1 MPATNRSV
9 PDAGDIL
16 WIDFG
21 APSGHEQGGRRPA
34 FVVSPAS
41 YNKASSLMLV
51 CPVTR
56 NERPWPFKVQ
66 LPQVGR
72 LTGYILVDQIR
83 SIDPALRAFQI
94 HGRAPAATLAMVRAL
109 LIAVLGL
116 RP

>member
-1 MPATNRSV
+1 MPASSGKV

-21 APSGHEQGGRRPA
+21 PPSGHEQGGRRPA
-34 FVVSPAS
+34 FVISPAS
-41 YNKASSLMLV
+41 YNSASSLMLI

-56 NERPWPFKVQ
+56 NDRPWPFKVA

-72 LTGYILVDQIR
+72 LTGYVLVDQIR
-83 SIDPALRAFQI
+83 SIDPALRAYEAY
-94 HGRAPAATLAMVRAL
+94 GTAPAATLARVRAL
-109 LIAVLGL
+109 LMSLLGP

>member
-1 MPATNRSV
+1 MPATSGNV

-21 APSGHEQGGRRPA
+21 APAGHEQGGRRPA

-41 YNKASSLMLV
+41 YNRTSSLMLV

-56 NERPWPFKVQ
+56 NDRPWPFKVA
-66 LPQVGR
+66 LPKVGR
-72 LTGYILVDQIR
+72 LAGYILVDQIR

-94 HGRAPAATLAMVRAL
+94 HGRAPAATLAMVQAL
-109 LIAVLGL
+109 LVALLGL